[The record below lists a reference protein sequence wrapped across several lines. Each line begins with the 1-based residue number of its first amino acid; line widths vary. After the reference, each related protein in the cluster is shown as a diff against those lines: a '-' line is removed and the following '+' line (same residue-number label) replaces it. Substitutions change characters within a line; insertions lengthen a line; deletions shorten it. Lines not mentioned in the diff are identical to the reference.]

1 MANFNKKFMG
11 GSPVKQIAK
20 NRVGRLRARAQ
31 RRSERS
37 GETGGYDYED
47 PKVLKLLNKASK
59 IEKRNK
65 ILDSGFVEGGM
76 RAGSKFGED
85 PRIGESYE
93 RPDVDNRSG
102 INYGSPLKGA
112 YAAGGGGGKYKSI
125 LPHIQE
131 LNAAISSNVRQIL
144 EDRQDP
150 EKEAERLQ
158 NRVDRRNQRQVK
170 KGKGSY
176 DDQGN
181 YSSTDNT
188 SEFEKKTSEI
198 IARQKNK
205 QNQADK
211 KQKDTDPCIDTVSGK
226 RLKAGTI
233 KEIKTDS
240 GKHQIYC

>member
-1 MANFNKKFMG
+1 MTKFSDKHMAE
-11 GSPVKQIAK
+11 SPVKQIAK
-20 NRVGRLRARAQ
+20 DRVGRLRVRAQ

-47 PKVLKLLNKASK
+47 PKVLKLLNKASR

-65 ILDSGFVEGGM
+65 ILDSGFVKGGKNK
-76 RAGSKFGED
+76 GSIYGED

-131 LNAAISSNVRQIL
+131 LNAAVSSNVRQIL

-150 EKEAERLQ
+150 EKEAQRLQ

-176 DDQGN
+176 DKQGN
-181 YSSTDNT
+181 YSSTET
-188 SEFEKKTSEI
+188 SEFENKTSEI

-211 KQKDTDPCIDTVSGK
+211 KQKDPCFDEKTGKMKDP
-226 RLKAGTI
+226 GTTAI
-233 KEIKTDS
+233 NSRGRIE
-240 GKHQIYC
+240 YC

>member
-1 MANFNKKFMG
+1 MTKFSDKHMAA
-11 GSPVKQIAK
+11 SPVKQIAK
-20 NRVGRLRARAQ
+20 DRVGRLRARAQ
-31 RRSERS
+31 SRSERS

-47 PKVLKLLNKASK
+47 PKVLKLLNKASR

-65 ILDSGFVEGGM
+65 ILDSGFVKGGKNK
-76 RAGSKFGED
+76 GSIYGED

-125 LPHIQE
+125 LPHIQQ
-131 LNAAISSNVRQIL
+131 LNAAVSNNVRQIL

-150 EKEAERLQ
+150 EKEAQRLQ

-176 DDQGN
+176 DEQGN
-181 YSSTDNT
+181 YSSTEA

-205 QNQADK
+205 QTQADK
-211 KQKDTDPCIDTVSGK
+211 KQKDPCFDEKTGK
-226 RLKAGTI
+226 MKNPGTTAI
-233 KEIKTDS
+233 NSRGRIE
-240 GKHQIYC
+240 YC